1 MKEEIYIINDKEYI
15 DCTLLARDKIV
26 LKSYK
31 SKKAAELKIRFIDRE
46 NIFFKISEGNKIV
59 FKYEGVNMFTG
70 YIFGIGLSSDG
81 FIDIKAYDSLRYLK
95 NKDTYVYSN
104 KTASALIKMICADYG
119 LKTGEIEDTKYI
131 IPYRIEDNK
140 SLWDIILSALEL
152 TFKATGREYV
162 LFDDGGEVNLKSK
175 ENMMLKLCANSD
187 STIMSYSYKTDVDRL
202 ANRIKIIDTN
212 TKTGT
217 KTIYSK
223 VDSENR
229 KKYGLLQ
236 YTQAMPRKYMGN
248 IDELLETLLE
258 SLNKKE
264 VTFKVKDLGNTAV
277 RGGSGIYVYI
287 EKDGSII
294 SGTKVVDICTHY
306 FSENLHTMELEL
318 Q

>member
-15 DCTLLARDKIV
+15 DCTLLAKDKIV

-31 SKKAAELKIRFIDRE
+31 SKKASELKIRFIDRE
-46 NIFFKISEGNKIV
+46 NIFFKISEGNKII
-59 FKYEGVNMFTG
+59 FKYDGVNMFTG
-70 YIFGIGLSSDG
+70 YIFGIGLSSEG

-95 NKDTYVYSN
+95 NKDTYVYAN
-104 KTASALIKMICADYG
+104 KTASALIKMICDDYG
-119 LKTGEIEDTKYI
+119 LKTGEIENTKYI

-223 VDSENR
+223 ADSENR

-236 YTQAMPRKYMGN
+236 YTQAMPRKYTGN

-258 SLNKKE
+258 SLNKKK

-294 SGTKVVDICTHY
+294 SGTKIVDICTHY